1 MTVASVLRRVL
12 QVSFFSFAL
21 FVPFSIAGMNIACA
35 FGALAWAL
43 SAVLGRP
50 SPGAARLSLG
60 SDPLVLASLLLVI
73 SALPSVAISQDSA
86 RAVKDWSSYWQLLIV
101 FWVACNVRAVRMREA
116 AFWTLAASSAVACV
130 VALVQRAGGLDLGF
144 IHIPARFRVGGTL
157 YTMTFAGILYQLIVL
172 NCAVL
177 MAKGIAA
184 RARVFL
190 AATVVLQFVAIML
203 TMTRGAWVALIG
215 GLVAL
220 CVLVRN
226 RVVTWSAL
234 GLVAALVLFS
244 LLNVRQQGRSVP
256 ELLHSG
262 LDKDASTRV
271 VLWDIAW
278 DLFTAH
284 PLLGVG
290 MGDYTIEADKILAGR
305 KVTTTVDTHN
315 VYLHI
320 LATRGLVG
328 FVPFVFFWWVFL
340 RELGRVRRRFEPGS
354 LDHHYAVG
362 AVAATVA
369 VLLGAL
375 TELNIDDSE
384 VFMTYMFTMGLVL
397 SARNVDVVQRPPAS

>member
-1 MTVASVLRRVL
+1 
-12 QVSFFSFAL
+12 
-21 FVPFSIAGMNIACA
+21 
-35 FGALAWAL
+35 
-43 SAVLGRP
+43 
-50 SPGAARLSLG
+50 
-60 SDPLVLASLLLVI
+60 
-73 SALPSVAISQDSA
+73 
-86 RAVKDWSSYWQLLIV
+86 
-101 FWVACNVRAVRMREA
+101 MREA

-184 RARVFL
+184 RGRIFL
-190 AATVVLQFVAIML
+190 AAIVALQFVAIML
-203 TMTRGAWVALIG
+203 TMTRGAWLALIG

-220 CVLVRN
+220 CILARN
-226 RVVTWSAL
+226 RVVTWSAI
-234 GLVAALVLFS
+234 GLVGVLVLFS
-244 LLNVRQQGRSVP
+244 LFNVRQQGRSVP
-256 ELLHSG
+256 ELLRSG

-278 DLFTAH
+278 DLFKAH

-290 MGDYTIEADKILAGR
+290 MGDYTIEADKLLAGR
-305 KVTTTVDTHN
+305 RVTTTVDTHN

-328 FVPFVFFWWVFL
+328 FVPFVFFWFVLL
-340 RELGRVRRRFEPGS
+340 RELSRVRRRFAPGS
-354 LDHHYAVG
+354 LDHQFAVG
-362 AVAATVA
+362 AIAATVA
-369 VLLGAL
+369 VLLGAI

-397 SARNVDVVQRPPAS
+397 SATRRAT

>member
-1 MTVASVLRRVL
+1 MTSVLRRVL
-12 QVSFFSFAL
+12 QVSFFAFAL

-35 FGALAWAL
+35 FGALAWVLFAL
-43 SAVLGRP
+43 LRRP
-50 SPGAARLSLG
+50 APGVASLRT
-60 SDPLVLASLLLVI
+60 DPLALASVLLVV
-73 SALPSVAISQDSA
+73 SALPSVAISQDAA

-101 FWVACNVRAVRMREA
+101 FWVAYNVRAVHMREA
-116 AFWTLAASSAVACV
+116 AFWTLAASSSVACL
-130 VALVQRAGGLDLGF
+130 VALVQRAGGMDLGF
-144 IHIPARFRVGGTL
+144 IHIPAEFRVGGTL

-172 NCAVL
+172 NCAL
-177 MAKGIAA
+177 LLARGIAT
-184 RARVFL
+184 RARIFL
-190 AATVVLQFVAIML
+190 ATAVGLQFVAIML
-203 TMTRGAWVALIG
+203 TMTRGAWMALIG

-226 RVVTWSAL
+226 RVVTWTATA
-234 GLVAALVLFS
+234 LVAAVVLFS
-244 LLNVRQQGRSVP
+244 LFNFHQQGRSIP
-256 ELLHSG
+256 ELVRTG

-278 DLFTAH
+278 DLFVAH

-290 MGDYTIEADKILAGR
+290 MGDYTIEADRLLAGR

-328 FVPFVFFWWVFL
+328 FVPFVFFWFVWL
-340 RELGRVRRRFEPGS
+340 RELLRWRRRFEPGS
-354 LDHHYAVG
+354 LDHQYAVG
-362 AVAATVA
+362 AIAATVA

-384 VFMTYMFTMGLVL
+384 VFMTFMFTTGLAL
-397 SARNVDVVQRPPAS
+397 SARTVQSPAATRRAT

>member
-12 QVSFFSFAL
+12 QVSFFAFAL

-35 FGALAWAL
+35 FGALAWTAAAL
-43 SAVLGRP
+43 LRIPA
-50 SPGAARLSLG
+50 PGASSPR
-60 SDPLVLASLLLVI
+60 SDPLALASFLLVV
-73 SALPSVAISQDSA
+73 SALPAVVISQDSA

-101 FWVACNVRAVRMREA
+101 FWVACNVRAVQMREA
-116 AFWTLAASSAVACV
+116 AFWTLAASSAVACG
-130 VALVQRAGGLDLGF
+130 VALVQRAGGMDVGF
-144 IHIPARFRVGGTL
+144 IHIPAEFRVGGTL

-177 MAKGIAA
+177 LTRGSASRPRIL
-184 RARVFL
+184 L
-190 AATVVLQFVAIML
+190 AAVVGLQFVALML

-220 CVLVRN
+220 CALVRN
-226 RVVTWSAL
+226 RVVTWSAT
-234 GLVAALVLFS
+234 GLVAAVVLFS
-244 LLNVRQQGRSVP
+244 LFNFHQQGRSIP
-256 ELLHSG
+256 ELLRTG

-278 DLFTAH
+278 DLFLAH

-290 MGDYTIEADKILAGR
+290 LGDYTIEADRLLAGR

-315 VYLHI
+315 VYLHV

-328 FVPFVFFWWVFL
+328 FVPFVFFWFVWL
-340 RELGRVRRRFEPGS
+340 RELFRLRRRFDPGS
-354 LDHHYAVG
+354 LDHQYTVG
-362 AVAATVA
+362 AIAATVA

-375 TELNIDDSE
+375 TELNVDDSE
-384 VFMTYMFTMGLVL
+384 VFMTFMFTTGLAL
-397 SARNVDVVQRPPAS
+397 SARTYQSPAAARRAT

>member
-12 QVSFFSFAL
+12 QVSFFAFAL

-35 FGALAWAL
+35 LGALAWMASGLLRRPGAGAL
-43 SAVLGRP
+43 SFR
-50 SPGAARLSLG
+50 R
-60 SDPLVLASLLLVI
+60 DPLVLASVLLVA

-101 FWVACNVRAVRMREA
+101 FWVACNVQAVRMREI
-116 AFWTLAASSAVACV
+116 AFWTLASSSALACLVAV
-130 VALVQRAGGLDLGF
+130 VQRAGGMDLGF
-144 IHIPARFRVGGTL
+144 VHIPARFRVGGTL

-177 MAKGIAA
+177 LAKGMAA
-184 RARVFL
+184 RGRIFL
-190 AATVVLQFVAIML
+190 AAVVALQFVAIML

-220 CVLVRN
+220 CILVRK
-226 RVVTWSAL
+226 RVLTWSAM

-244 LLNVRQQGRSVP
+244 LFNFRQQGRSIP
-256 ELLHSG
+256 ELLSSG
-262 LDKDASTRV
+262 LDKDTSTRV

-278 DLFTAH
+278 DLFRAH
-284 PLLGVG
+284 PFFGVG
-290 MGDYTIEADKILAGR
+290 MGDYTIEADKLLAGR

-328 FVPFVFFWWVFL
+328 FVPFVFFWLVWL
-340 RELGRVRRRFEPGS
+340 RELFRLRRRFEPGS
-354 LDHHYAVG
+354 LDHQYAVG
-362 AVAATVA
+362 AIAATVA

-384 VFMTYMFTMGLVL
+384 VFMTFMFATGLVL
-397 SARNVDVVQRPPAS
+397 SARYQSPAGIRRAT